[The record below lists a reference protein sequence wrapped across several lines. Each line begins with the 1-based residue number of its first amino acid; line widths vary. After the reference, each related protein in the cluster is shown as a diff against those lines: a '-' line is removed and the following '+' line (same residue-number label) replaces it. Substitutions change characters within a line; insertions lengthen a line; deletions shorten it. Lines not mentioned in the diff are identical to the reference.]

1 MSSHRHDATHLDP
14 DEDRGDEVM
23 DTQLATQTNNA
34 PFVSKTIW
42 NEIIGIIVREQIQTE
57 DHVQMR
63 TVFFLSNKEQ
73 LIVREPFS
81 VSAQIREF
89 MQPREQKRFDG
100 GFR

>member
-63 TVFFLSNKEQ
+63 TVFFFVKQRTANSAGAILCICSNKGVYATERTEK
-73 LIVREPFS
+73 V
-81 VSAQIREF
+81 
-89 MQPREQKRFDG
+89 
-100 GFR
+100 